1 MGLLILFII
10 LAAIF
15 GIGGVIKG
23 VFWAILIGAVVLL
36 SALAVGILALPGAA
50 WAHAVFT
57 SSSSVPADSDQHL
70 ALDVPEEKGPNLHNS
85 RVVVVVPG
93 GFTVSG

>member
-23 VFWAILIGAVVLL
+23 IFWAILIGAVLL
-36 SALAVGILALPGAA
+36 IAAIAVGVQTLGGGRG
-50 WAHAVFT
+50 T
-57 SSSSVPADSDQHL
+57 S
-70 ALDVPEEKGPNLHNS
+70 
-85 RVVVVVPG
+85 
-93 GFTVSG
+93 T